1 MVAYRKESTMRNR
14 LLILIALLP
23 LSLIAFAAP
32 TAKHVTKPTM
42 VETAV
47 ALPAGPHVALH
58 TSMGDIELELYPEKA
73 PATVQNFLSYVRDG
87 HYNGTTFY
95 RVIDDLLIQAG
106 GYTVD
111 LQRKPTH
118 PPIANEANNGLS
130 NQRGTVAIA
139 RKLTDPT
146 SATDQFFI
154 NVVDNPRMDYVSDAN
169 SNTWGYAVFG
179 KVVVGM
185 DVVDRIRAVKT
196 HAQGKFNDVP
206 VTPVT
211 IQRTEELQPGATK

>member
-1 MVAYRKESTMRNR
+1 MRNR
-14 LLILIALLP
+14 LLALLALLP
-23 LSLIAFAAP
+23 LCSIALAATP
-32 TAKHVTKPTM
+32 ATKPAAKSTT

-47 ALPAGPHVALH
+47 ALPAGPRVALH
-58 TSMGDIELELYPEKA
+58 TSMGDIVLELYPNKA

-87 HYNGTTFY
+87 HYNGTIFY
-95 RVIDDLLIQAG
+95 RVIDDLLIQGG

-111 LQRKPTH
+111 LQPKPVRA
-118 PPIANEANNGLS
+118 PIANEANNGLS
-130 NQRGTVAIA
+130 NQRGTIAAA
-139 RKLTDPT
+139 RKLTDPA

-154 NVVDNPRMDYVSDAN
+154 NLVDNPRMDYVSDAN
-169 SNTWGYAVFG
+169 STTWGYAVFG
-179 KVVVGM
+179 KVVAGM

-211 IQRTEELQPGATK
+211 IERAEEL